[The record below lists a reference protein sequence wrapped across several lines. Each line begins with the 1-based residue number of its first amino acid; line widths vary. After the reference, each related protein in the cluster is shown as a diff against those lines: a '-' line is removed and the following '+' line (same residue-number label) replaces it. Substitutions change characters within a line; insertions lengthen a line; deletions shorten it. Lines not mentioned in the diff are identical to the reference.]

1 MMSEQETSFFG
12 AKIENMVRDAKTVAD
27 DLKFTN
33 KIEDTINDLWGI
45 IGIAM
50 DSIVASCSK
59 HESSDNENHFAPP
72 SLDDHVDYEDD
83 EPEVEGEIGEFSV
96 DKLIAQSYTFG
107 KSDEEIADDFR
118 NDLKGTISHYAW
130 LFVALGIALDHEGK
144 REIVEV
150 LKKKALE
157 LQVRTEEIKRREL
170 KLNAKVV

>member
-1 MMSEQETSFFG
+1 MSEQGTSFFG
-12 AKIENMVRDAKTVAD
+12 PKIENMVRDAKTVAE
-27 DLKFTN
+27 DLKFTS

-59 HESSDNENHFAPP
+59 NESSEKENHFAPP

-83 EPEVEGEIGEFSV
+83 ESEVEGEAGEFSV

-157 LQVRTEEIKRREL
+157 LQVRTEDIKRREL
-170 KLNAKVV
+170 KLNAKGV